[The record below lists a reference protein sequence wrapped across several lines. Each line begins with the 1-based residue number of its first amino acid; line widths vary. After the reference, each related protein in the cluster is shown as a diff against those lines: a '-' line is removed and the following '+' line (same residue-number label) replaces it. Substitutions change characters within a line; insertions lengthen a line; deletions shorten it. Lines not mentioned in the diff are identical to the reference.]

1 MEKDYYKTLKIDRNA
16 TPEQI
21 KKAFRKL
28 ALKWHPDKLKRNSLN
43 SPSKLFENLCLKK
56 EPNK

>member
-1 MEKDYYKTLKIDRNA
+1 MDQDYYKILKIDRNA

-28 ALKWHPDKLKRNSLN
+28 ALKWHPDKFCIRSIGIQKQT
-43 SPSKLFENLCLKK
+43 KK
-56 EPNK
+56 DKMNT